1 MRDADILERLGEL
14 GWELPP
20 LPAPV
25 ASYVPVKRAG
35 TLAFVAGQ
43 VAMVDGRLLHPGRLG
58 QQVSVEMGQEAAAR
72 AGLQALS
79 AIRDHLGGS
88 FDRLVQLLQV
98 TVFVAA
104 DADFVEHPTVANGAS
119 DALVAVLGPDGRH
132 ARAAVG
138 VASLPLG
145 ACVEVA
151 VTAEVSEEP
160 GVMANVDTGG
170 RPPVA

>member
-1 MRDADILERLGEL
+1 MRDAEILDRLEEMGL
-14 GWELPP
+14 ELPA
-20 LPAPV
+20 LPEPV

-35 TLAFVAGQ
+35 ALAFVAGQ

-58 QQVSVEMGQEAAAR
+58 QHVSVEMGQEAAAR

-79 AIRDHLGGS
+79 AIRHHLGGS
-88 FDRLVQLLQV
+88 FDRLIQVVQV
-98 TVFVAA
+98 TVYVAA
-104 DADFVEHPTVANGAS
+104 DADFIEHPTVANGAS

-160 GVMANVDTGG
+160 DATTSGGTAG